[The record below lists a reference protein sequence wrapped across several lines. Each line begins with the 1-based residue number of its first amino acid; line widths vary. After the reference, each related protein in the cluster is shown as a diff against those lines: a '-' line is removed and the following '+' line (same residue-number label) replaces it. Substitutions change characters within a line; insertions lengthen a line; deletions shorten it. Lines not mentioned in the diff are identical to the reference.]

1 MLKSYRKYKNGE
13 TCSKAYFQHYL
24 SGENHKLKPEWDLKT
39 TIKTWNVDNMSPRKD
54 SHLLLE
60 QILKA

>member
-24 SGENHKLKPEWDLKT
+24 SGENHKLKPE
-39 TIKTWNVDNMSPRKD
+39 
-54 SHLLLE
+54 
-60 QILKA
+60 